1 MKKNL
6 VLLTAFIT
14 STILIMSN
22 SVAAPPSAT
31 EAKVQVE
38 ATERG
43 FAMSMAKRSLSDFS
57 AYISDE
63 AVFFTGPTPLRGK
76 IEIMEWWARYFT
88 SATAPFSWGPED
100 VEVLDSGTLA
110 LSSGPVRNQNG
121 KLVARFTSI
130 WRFEPPGIWRI
141 IFDRGDSI
149 CSNTCQ

>member
-6 VLLTAFIT
+6 VSLAAFIT
-14 STILIMSN
+14 GTILTMSN

-63 AVFFTGPTPLRGK
+63 AVFFTGPVNSRPYK
-76 IEIMEWWARYFT
+76 AI
-88 SATAPFSWGPED
+88 
-100 VEVLDSGTLA
+100 
-110 LSSGPVRNQNG
+110 
-121 KLVARFTSI
+121 
-130 WRFEPPGIWRI
+130 
-141 IFDRGDSI
+141 
-149 CSNTCQ
+149 